1 MLNHTSVMALVLG
14 RHRQLLRDLLLVLKG
29 TLMLCCGQW
38 HEVPFRIRAILTFHR
53 LATWGTYFSNVR
65 D

>member
-29 TLMLCCGQW
+29 TLMLCCGQ
-38 HEVPFRIRAILTFHR
+38 
-53 LATWGTYFSNVR
+53 
-65 D
+65 